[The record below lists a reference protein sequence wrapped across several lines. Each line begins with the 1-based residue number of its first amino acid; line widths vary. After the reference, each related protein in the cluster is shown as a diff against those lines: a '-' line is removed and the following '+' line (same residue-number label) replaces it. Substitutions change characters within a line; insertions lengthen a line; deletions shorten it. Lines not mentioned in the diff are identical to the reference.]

1 VVFKSLPGVAAL
13 EISGELGGGVPV
25 EAAIYVMGY
34 TIPSVLRDKG
44 ILSIGDAILYEDRG
58 LGKELIKERCSGCII
73 VITRFIMVRR
83 IDVTAVDVLVIEL
96 DLPGLGEA
104 KAHLRGS
111 GIVVEKSLSA
121 WEFGC
126 AWLGPMSIDV
136 DRLDLKATGKIEV
149 EANISLLV
157 LPVFT
162 VMVSIRV
169 KVRPV
174 TCFQEMSS
182 SREGNLKP
190 YPWGDDG
197 DEVVLF
203 VVGGEKDVTIVC
215 LGRLHEGVDPNG
227 SQVEVSNRISRIGC

>member
-1 VVFKSLPGVAAL
+1 
-13 EISGELGGGVPV
+13 
-25 EAAIYVMGY
+25 
-34 TIPSVLRDKG
+34 
-44 ILSIGDAILYEDRG
+44 
-58 LGKELIKERCSGCII
+58 
-73 VITRFIMVRR
+73 MVRR

-121 WEFGC
+121 PEFC
-126 AWLGPMSIDV
+126 RLGLGSMSIGVFCYDLEPARKSEIEAHI
-136 DRLDLKATGKIEV
+136 RLLI
-149 EANISLLV
+149 

-162 VMVSIRV
+162 VVVSIRV

-190 YPWGDDG
+190 YPWGDDS
-197 DEVVLF
+197 DEVVFF

-215 LGRLHEGVDPNG
+215 LGDLHEGVDPNG